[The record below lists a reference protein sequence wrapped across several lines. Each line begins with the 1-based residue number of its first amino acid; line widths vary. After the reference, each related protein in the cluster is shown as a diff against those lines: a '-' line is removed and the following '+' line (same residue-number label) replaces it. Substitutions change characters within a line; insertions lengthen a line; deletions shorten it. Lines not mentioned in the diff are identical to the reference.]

1 MITVRRCTF
10 GRRSRLKCHRRTVS
24 YFPSRLLLVALLIA
38 VNGFFAGSEVALLS
52 VRHSRLREM
61 AENGAAGAQ
70 AALNLLSNP
79 GRLLSVTQVGVTLA
93 SLGLGW
99 AGENTVYQILI
110 SWLHPRTTPLETD
123 ILHGACLVAAFL
135 MISYLH
141 VVLGEVVPKNLS
153 IAQADRLAAI
163 VAPALLVFYRLS
175 LPFVVVVERS
185 AGVITRALKLKNAA
199 YGGGHSAEELK
210 LIVSSSRGLGY
221 LPEAQ
226 EDMIHRVLD
235 LDYVVA
241 REIMVPRN
249 DIVSV
254 EAGASLDDVLRT
266 MISTKHSRL
275 PVYRGSPEKIVG
287 ILHYKDLLPVWEER
301 RRVIRSGQA
310 SRSFRIGRLLRPH
323 LVVPETKPLS
333 QLLEEFRA
341 GQSHIAMVVD
351 EFGTIVG
358 MLTVQ
363 DVLEH
368 LVGRIE
374 DEHDDKD
381 ARPDVD
387 ADETELDG
395 ATRIRDLE
403 SEYGIEIANEGE
415 FETLAGFVLF
425 QRGEIPKPG
434 ESVEYQGRRYTVLE
448 MDRNRVARVRVE
460 KIAVAG
466 KASG

>member
-1 MITVRRCTF
+1 MGYYPFRIV
-10 GRRSRLKCHRRTVS
+10 
-24 YFPSRLLLVALLIA
+24 LVALLIA
-38 VNGFFAGSEVALLS
+38 VNGFFAGAEVALLS
-52 VRHSRLREM
+52 VRHSRLRQM

-99 AGENTVYQILI
+99 AGENTLYQMLV
-110 SWLHPRTTPLETD
+110 SRLHTPASPLAAD
-123 ILHGACLVAAFL
+123 MLHGACLAVAFL
-135 MISYLH
+135 AISYLH
-141 VVLGEVVPKNLS
+141 VVLGEVVPKNIS
-153 IAQADRLAAI
+153 MSHADKLAAI
-163 VAPALLVFYRLS
+163 VAPALLLFYRVS

-185 AGVITRALKLKNAA
+185 AGAITRTLKLKNAVH
-199 YGGGHSAEELK
+199 GGHSAEELK

-254 EAGASLDDVLRT
+254 EAGADLDGVLRT
-266 MISTKHSRL
+266 MIEKKHSRL

-287 ILHYKDLLPVWEER
+287 TLHYKDLLPVWEER
-301 RRVIRSGQA
+301 RRAIRTGHA
-310 SRSFRIGRLLRPH
+310 SRSFHIGRLLRPH

-333 QLLEEFRA
+333 QMLEQFRA
-341 GQSHIAMVVD
+341 GHSHMAMVVD

-358 MLTVQ
+358 MLTLK

-374 DEHDDKD
+374 DEHEEKD
-381 ARPDVD
+381 VRRDTDSSEA
-387 ADETELDG
+387 ELDG

-403 SEYGIEIANEGE
+403 SEFGIEIPENAG
-415 FETLAGFVLF
+415 FETLAGFLLF
-425 QRGEIPKPG
+425 RLGSIPRAG
-434 ESVEYQGRRYTVLE
+434 DHVQFAGRRYTVLE
-448 MDRNRVARVRVE
+448 MDRNRIARVKVE
-460 KIAVAG
+460 KLGETA
-466 KASG
+466 